1 MRWQLCAAAV
11 VVDRKQNCKLS
22 EQQKKSREEIEE
34 ELNSSKRRGQNNA
47 GPLCVINYRLIEF
60 SAFSSL
66 LVCQQKTPT
75 TNHRLIRFACKHFW
89 MSWENFTSSPS
100 RLWLRLGWI
109 IQVCEIYCTENLSL
123 FFFSREKSSKT
134 EQATHKGR
142 RERVSVWLFS
152 LSSAQPLPR
161 KFHLRKNI

>member
-1 MRWQLCAAAV
+1 MRRQLCAAAV

-22 EQQKKSREEIEE
+22 EQQKKKERREDIEE

-75 TNHRLIRFACKHFW
+75 TNDRLIRFACKHF
-89 MSWENFTSSPS
+89 
-100 RLWLRLGWI
+100 
-109 IQVCEIYCTENLSL
+109 
-123 FFFSREKSSKT
+123 
-134 EQATHKGR
+134 
-142 RERVSVWLFS
+142 
-152 LSSAQPLPR
+152 
-161 KFHLRKNI
+161 